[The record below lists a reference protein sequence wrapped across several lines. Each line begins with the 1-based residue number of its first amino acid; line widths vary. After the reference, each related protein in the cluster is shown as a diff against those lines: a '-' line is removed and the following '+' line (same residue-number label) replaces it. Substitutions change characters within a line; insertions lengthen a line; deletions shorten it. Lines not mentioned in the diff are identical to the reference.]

1 MTKDQRPTYILNI
14 ETATKNCSV
23 SISKDGNL
31 IALKEICEA
40 NFSHAEKLHSF
51 IKDTLKESKLTFENL
66 SAIAISK
73 GPGSYTG
80 LRIGVSSAKGLCFAL
95 DIPLI
100 SVLTLEVLAY
110 AIKVE
115 DGYII
120 PLLDARR
127 QEVYTAVFDS
137 DYKLVKETYNYILE
151 ETSFSEYLNTNKVT
165 FLGDGAT
172 KTKDIINHPNAT
184 FLEDYFPSAKEM
196 VSLSYKK
203 FQNAAFED
211 VAYFEPFYL
220 KDFHVTVSKK
230 KAF

>member
-1 MTKDQRPTYILNI
+1 MNTAIYILNL

-23 SISKDGNL
+23 SISKNGNI

-40 NFSHAEKLHSF
+40 NFSHAEKLHVF
-51 IKDTLKESKLTFENL
+51 IKDVLSKGKLKFKDL

-100 SVLTLEVLAY
+100 SILTLESLANS
-110 AIKVE
+110 VTT
-115 DGYII
+115 DSGFII

-127 QEVYTAVFDS
+127 QEVYTAVFDKNYNS
-137 DYKLVKETYNYILE
+137 IKETYNYILDKN
-151 ETSFSEYLNTNKVT
+151 SFSEYLKKDKVT
-165 FLGDGAT
+165 FLGDGT
-172 KTKDIINHPNAT
+172 IKTKDIIYHKNAV
-184 FLEDYFPSAKEM
+184 FLDDYYPSAKEM
-196 VSLSYKK
+196 VPLSYKK
-203 FQNAAFED
+203 YLNQEFED

-220 KDFHVTVSKK
+220 KDFYVTVSKK
-230 KAF
+230 KNA